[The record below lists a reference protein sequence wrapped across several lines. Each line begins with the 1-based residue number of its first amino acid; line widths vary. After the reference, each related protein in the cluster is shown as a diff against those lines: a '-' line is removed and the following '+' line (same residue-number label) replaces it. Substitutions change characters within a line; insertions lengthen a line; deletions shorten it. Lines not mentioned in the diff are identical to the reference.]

1 MAVSRN
7 SNAASRSKPSTPVQ
21 KLSPAA
27 AARVRAR
34 LNANARMRKTLMTPG
49 EVKSGVVIPA
59 GGAAVQR
66 FLQAT
71 GRTAQEAKAG
81 AGKTAVK
88 KAIAEVRA
96 DRAKDT
102 ERTYNYNPREVSPQL
117 KASEARSELYGQ
129 RRTPRLQGVSDR
141 DNIAATNRMVPR
153 KPNWRENRG
162 ARRARVERRNSPTR
176 PGYSA
181 PASVA
186 RPAAPKGGRP
196 GTSMRPVPKPAAK
209 KKVAPAAAPD
219 RRIESMR
226 FQGTMDRKGNSV
238 ASTYKYG
245 SSKPE
250 NTAVDDALNLA
261 EMQATVAAGKPK
273 PVMKTDPGKGAR
285 GSISEAQLQRTLA
298 RELALLDEVRKAR
311 RRDADR
317 ANGRYGRTPEE
328 SIAARKKY
336 REEHPKEPYV
346 TPMRPSEIEKNRTAL
361 VDERIKPVPPKP
373 KPSDSPEK
381 AAKINAEIRRVEAQN
396 DRAREASAAKRAAV
410 DQPRPSTP
418 GYVPMRSLLKS
429 PKQQAEAA
437 RLKRDPDAFKK
448 LEADAKAAK
457 DARDAKAVAD
467 RAAAR
472 ASNPANIARQKE
484 KAAADKAAAEARAER
499 AARDT
504 EILNKNRPKKKI
516 VRKKR

>member
-1 MAVSRN
+1 MASKDMGGMRG
-7 SNAASRSKPSTPVQ
+7 SGPGGKGQYGTGRSKPAMSGRPARTPKPSTPVQ

-88 KAIAEVRA
+88 KAVAEVRA
-96 DRAKDT
+96 DRAENT
-102 ERTYNYNPREVSPQL
+102 ERTYTYNPREVSPQL

-176 PGYSA
+176 PGYRD

-250 NTAVDDALNLA
+250 NTAVDDALNRA
-261 EMQATVAAGKPK
+261 EMQAVVAAGKPK
-273 PVMKTDPGKGAR
+273 PVMKTSPGKGAR
-285 GSISEAQLQRTLA
+285 GSISEAQLKRTLE

-328 SIAARKKY
+328 SIAARK
-336 REEHPKEPYV
+336 
-346 TPMRPSEIEKNRTAL
+346 
-361 VDERIKPVPPKP
+361 
-373 KPSDSPEK
+373 
-381 AAKINAEIRRVEAQN
+381 
-396 DRAREASAAKRAAV
+396 
-410 DQPRPSTP
+410 
-418 GYVPMRSLLKS
+418 
-429 PKQQAEAA
+429 
-437 RLKRDPDAFKK
+437 
-448 LEADAKAAK
+448 
-457 DARDAKAVAD
+457 
-467 RAAAR
+467 
-472 ASNPANIARQKE
+472 
-484 KAAADKAAAEARAER
+484 
-499 AARDT
+499 
-504 EILNKNRPKKKI
+504 
-516 VRKKR
+516 